1 MRASGQK
8 ATMVDG
14 GELLSLTTETHHPVT
29 PLERSLP
36 HSPMGNR
43 HHSFMVWCGKAW
55 GWKPSLLFPRLE
67 ESKEGKKEV

>member
-1 MRASGQK
+1 MRASGHK
-8 ATMVDG
+8 KTMVTG
-14 GELLSLTTETHHPVT
+14 GELLSLITATHPPTT
-29 PLERSLP
+29 LLRKSLP
-36 HSPMGNR
+36 RLPMGNR